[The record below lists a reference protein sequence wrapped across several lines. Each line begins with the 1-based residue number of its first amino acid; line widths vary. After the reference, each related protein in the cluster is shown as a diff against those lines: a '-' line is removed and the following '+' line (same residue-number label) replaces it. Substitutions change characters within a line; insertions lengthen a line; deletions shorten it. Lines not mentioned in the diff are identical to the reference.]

1 MDTTWIVVADA
12 GRARI
17 FSESDA
23 SQPLQEV
30 EDMVH
35 SASRLRTSDQYTD
48 RLGPTAAGQSSH
60 STGGALPNKQYEPQ
74 QTMEEREAELFAKD
88 ISGFLLKGHQDRKF
102 QKIRLIAAP
111 KFLGALRMFIDPQL
125 KPLVTQEVNKDYTH
139 LSGHQLREQMQSLN
153 SKQ

>member
-35 SASRLRTSDQYTD
+35 TAARLRTSEVNTD
-48 RLGPTAAGQSSH
+48 RIGTTAAGQSIH
-60 STGGALPNKQYEPQ
+60 NTGGATPNKQYEPQ
-74 QTMEEREAELFAKD
+74 QTVEEREAEMFARD
-88 ISGFLLKGHQDRKF
+88 VTGFLLKGHQDGKF
-102 QKIRLIAAP
+102 KKITLIAEP

-125 KPLVTQEVNKDYTH
+125 KPLVKQELNKDYTH

>member
-1 MDTTWIVVADA
+1 
-12 GRARI
+12 
-17 FSESDA
+17 
-23 SQPLQEV
+23 
-30 EDMVH
+30 
-35 SASRLRTSDQYTD
+35 
-48 RLGPTAAGQSSH
+48 
-60 STGGALPNKQYEPQ
+60 
-74 QTMEEREAELFAKD
+74 LFAKD

-153 SKQ
+153 SKE